1 LPSGRPSPVASSD
14 SVREQRLSLEMTISR
29 EDFLRLLPEAVGLV
43 PRAGADGVF
52 RHAEGARRWSLA
64 LLPLE
69 PLRLGRLS
77 LVRHRVELT
86 FEGHAEAEVA
96 AFMARFHRGFQRG
109 GG

>member
-1 LPSGRPSPVASSD
+1 MVP
-14 SVREQRLSLEMTISR
+14 REQLVSLEMTISR
-29 EDFLRLLPEAVGLV
+29 EDFLRLLPEAVGHT
-43 PRAGADGVF
+43 PQAGADGVF
-52 RHAEGARRWSLA
+52 RHAEGGRGWSLA
-64 LLPLE
+64 LQPLE

-86 FEGHAEAEVA
+86 FEGQSADQVA